1 MDATAASA
9 TPERPRQLTCG
20 AAAVLTALRGNDRPV
35 AAQKVWTQL
44 RAAGNRTGLA
54 TVYRALH
61 ALAAADLVH
70 QFHHDTETTY
80 RACDAG
86 PHDHL
91 VCRTCGRVQ
100 ERRTSALHEQLS
112 ALAVEGFT
120 AEDCLIEIYGRCS
133 TCP

>member
-1 MDATAASA
+1 MRATAASPS
-9 TPERPRQLTCG
+9 PESGRRLTRG
-20 AAAVLTALRGNDRPV
+20 AVAVLALLRDHDQPV
-35 AAQKVWTQL
+35 AAQALWTQM
-44 RAAGNRTGLA
+44 RAAGDRTGLA

-80 RACDAG
+80 RACGPG

-112 ALAVEGFT
+112 QLAEEGFT
-120 AEDCLIEIYGRCS
+120 AEECLIEIYGRCS